1 MIVRNKETGATHE
14 VAPGTRAER
23 RIKGDPRYEEVKPT
37 EPKKPEKSG

>member
-23 RIKGDPRYEEVKPT
+23 RIKGDPKYEPVEDRPD
-37 EPKKPEKSG
+37 KKEKSG